1 MKGRENPPKKIIIVG
16 GRLSG
21 VGLDGVDLEQED
33 EDADE
38 VCHVASEPEGVHLA
52 GLPRISTLPS
62 LIRALRP
69 TLPLASRVW

>member
-1 MKGRENPPKKIIIVG
+1 MKGRENSPKKIIIVG
-16 GRLSG
+16 GRLS
-21 VGLDGVDLEQED
+21 GVDLEQED

-38 VCHVASEPEGVHLA
+38 VCHVASQPEGVHLA